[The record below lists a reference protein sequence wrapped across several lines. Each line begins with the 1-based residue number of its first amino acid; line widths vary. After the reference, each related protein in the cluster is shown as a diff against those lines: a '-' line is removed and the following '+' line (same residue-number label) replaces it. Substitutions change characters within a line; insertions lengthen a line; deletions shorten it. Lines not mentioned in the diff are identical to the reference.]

1 VDDDLRAACGHVG
14 MAHVL
19 PISGLHDAIVAWG
32 VTMLVPPAARRSE
45 WLLLR
50 IDVEALSQGAALMPV
65 ALYCVLGGLAVSA
78 LRAGLM
84 VGVGSLA
91 VLVGRRAA
99 ARHRLALAALALA
112 GAWPGIV
119 HEISFQLSFAAVLG
133 IGLAWRARSGG
144 RGRPGRLRAALLVST
159 AAAVATAPLGALHFG
174 TLSLVGPL
182 VNPVGVPLF
191 GLVPVACGL
200 LGALFAPIP
209 WLSTFCL
216 QSAGVALIPGLWLVE
231 TLAEVPGLSVTVPRP
246 NGVELGLLY
255 ALLQSEP
262 WTHPVSMRLRP
273 SESTR

>member
-1 VDDDLRAACGHVG
+1 VGHLARRGIYATGFVWNGEAVRVVPRETHGLRRRIEAWRSTVSERIDATVPAPRAAVLQARVVGERDGVDDDLRAAFGHVG

-19 PISGLHDAIVAWG
+19 AISGLHAAIVAWG
-32 VTMLVPPAARRSE
+32 VTMLVRAAARRSE

-191 GLVPVACGL
+191 GLVPVA
-200 LGALFAPIP
+200 
-209 WLSTFCL
+209 
-216 QSAGVALIPGLWLVE
+216 
-231 TLAEVPGLSVTVPRP
+231 
-246 NGVELGLLY
+246 
-255 ALLQSEP
+255 
-262 WTHPVSMRLRP
+262 
-273 SESTR
+273 